1 MAKYNAGEIFAL
13 RNFRDSQNG
22 SIVKISNVIASD
34 VYRVKYLKHSPK
46 ADKLKTS
53 VVGPEHLVPAK
64 YDPKKESEKKRRI
77 VRSHRTVNKGKAVKQ
92 HAGKGRK
99 PGNKKGHK

>member
-1 MAKYNAGEIFAL
+1 
-13 RNFRDSQNG
+13 
-22 SIVKISNVIASD
+22 
-34 VYRVKYLKHSPK
+34 
-46 ADKLKTS
+46 